1 MPGSSIVACSLMPMP
16 LRMIRSDP
24 SLKAPEHVT
33 TCAYARRREMSVSA
47 GVTHDVRLR
56 TDGAVHAGCA

>member
-47 GVTHDVRLR
+47 GVTHDAFAR
-56 TDGAVHAGCA
+56 